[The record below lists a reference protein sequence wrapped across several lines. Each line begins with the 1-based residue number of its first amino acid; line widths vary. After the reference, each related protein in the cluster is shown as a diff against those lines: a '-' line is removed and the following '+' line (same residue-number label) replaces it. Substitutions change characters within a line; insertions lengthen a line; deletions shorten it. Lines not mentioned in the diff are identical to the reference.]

1 MSLLG
6 NGRFLWGM
14 PIHHGRIYEHFPTQ
28 ANTAKNQNTNKDLS
42 KHSSKKQKPKFEMI
56 TKSKGFLVDLESEDF
71 G

>member
-6 NGRFLWGM
+6 NGRFHWGM

-28 ANTAKNQNTNKDLS
+28 AKTAKNQNTTKNFS
-42 KHSSKKQKPKFEMI
+42 KHSSMKQNPKFEMI
-56 TKSKGFLVDLESEDF
+56 TKSNVFLVDFESKDF